1 MSKNF
6 FKNKYTSG
14 LTIIELLVVVSI
26 FVIVTGLSIFNYK
39 NFNSSIGTQNL
50 ADDIALTVR
59 KAQGY
64 AIGVRG
70 EGEIFNSGY
79 GIYFSINKNPSS
91 PYLASNTSFILFVDI
106 DNDGIYDY
114 KAGDEG
120 KCGTPDADNECLEV
134 LSIKSLDEIKDIYL
148 NDNID
153 NVVNVDDAVSVLFH
167 RPNPEPIF
175 YDKNGYILDISSVKI
190 KVTNLND
197 PDNIYKFI
205 RISNTGQISIS
216 NQWDE

>member
-6 FKNKYTSG
+6 FKNEYTSG

-50 ADDIALTVR
+50 ADDIALTIR

-91 PYLASNTSFILFVDI
+91 LYVSSNTSFILFVDI
-106 DNDGIYDY
+106 DNDKIYDY
-114 KAGDEG
+114 KAGDDG
-120 KCGTPDADNECLEV
+120 KCGTPEDGNECLEV
-134 LSIKSLDEIKDIYL
+134 LNIKSLDEIKDIYL
-148 NDNID
+148 NDNIS
-153 NVVNVDDAVSVLFH
+153 NFIGASDAVSILFH

-175 YDKNGYILDISSVKI
+175 YDKTGDRLNISSIKI

-205 RISNTGQISIS
+205 RISNTGQISIL
-216 NQWDE
+216 NQWD

>member
-6 FKNKYTSG
+6 FKNEYTSG

-39 NFNSSIGTQNL
+39 NFNSSISTQNL
-50 ADDIALTVR
+50 ADDIALTIR

-79 GIYFSINKNPSS
+79 GIFFTINKNPSS
-91 PYLASNTSFILFVDI
+91 IYIGSNLSFILFVDI
-106 DNDGIYDY
+106 NNNGIYDY

-120 KCGTPDADNECLEV
+120 KCGTPDSDNECLEV

-148 NDNID
+148 NDNSNNFIGAS
-153 NVVNVDDAVSVLFH
+153 DAVSILFH

-175 YDKNGYILDISSVKI
+175 YDKTGTPLDISSVKI

-216 NQWDE
+216 NQWD